1 MRREPREVAVL
12 GNLLDASSR
21 GAAVIREL
29 LEMVAATGE
38 KMRFGGVGSKLKVTS
53 SSSLFCFTQPLVFLK
68 LLCEQC
74 RS

>member
-1 MRREPREVAVL
+1 VAVL

-38 KMRFGGVGSKLKVTS
+38 KMRFGGVGSKLKVTP
-53 SSSLFCFTQPLVFLK
+53 SSSLFV
-68 LLCEQC
+68 LLNPSC
-74 RS
+74 S